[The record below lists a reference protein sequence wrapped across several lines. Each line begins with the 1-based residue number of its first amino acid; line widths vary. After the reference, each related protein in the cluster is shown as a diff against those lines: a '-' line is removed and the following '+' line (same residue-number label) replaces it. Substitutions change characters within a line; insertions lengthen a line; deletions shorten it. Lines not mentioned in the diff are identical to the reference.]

1 MKKVYIESNGC
12 SVVRHDT
19 QRYSKYFRVNGWQE
33 VDSANKADLVLF
45 TTCAVVQNIEDF
57 SILAIKKLKKEMK
70 VGSKLVVSGCL
81 PKINP
86 ERLATEFG
94 GISFSK
100 NDENILNDLIDADIK
115 ITDVFWDGDIVR
127 EHSLGDPELAYSKQ
141 HLAELELVEN
151 LSKKLAN
158 DKYLEIY
165 NYLTKGRFMWK
176 EDGLFE
182 VKVADGCNYKCS
194 YCATKNAK
202 GNLKSR
208 DAKKI
213 IEEFKLGVKKGY
225 SKIMLT
231 GDEVGEYGR
240 DINSSLVELI
250 KKLVPLSKDSKIALR
265 YISPES
271 LIRQYKQLEPYF
283 KSGKIYYFCSSFQS
297 GSPRILKLMN
307 RPNNIANFIQLMAK
321 ISKEC
326 PLVYKHTQV
335 IVGFPQEA
343 ESDFK
348 YTLEAIKR
356 GCFEYVSVIKYSKR
370 PHTKAVDMKGHI
382 PEGIMNSR
390 YKKASELVSN
400 LRENKLINL
409 IYNEL
414 LGQFSIRGGIIN
426 KNVS

>member
-33 VDSANKADLVLF
+33 LKTSKEADLVLL
-45 TTCAVVQNIEDF
+45 TTCAVVQNTEDF
-57 SILAIKKLKKEMK
+57 SILAIKRLKREMK
-70 VGSKLVVSGCL
+70 KNSKLIISGCL

-86 ERLATEFG
+86 ERLSAEFG
-94 GISFSK
+94 GNFFSK
-100 NDENILNDLIDADIK
+100 DDENKLDDIIGADIK
-115 ITDVFWDGDIVR
+115 IADIFWDGDIIR
-127 EHSLGDPELAYSKQ
+127 EHSLGDPELTYSKQ
-141 HLAELELVEN
+141 QLDQLKLVEN
-151 LSKKLAN
+151 LNKKFKN
-158 DKYLEIY
+158 NKYVEIY

-176 EDGLFE
+176 EDDLFE
-182 VKVADGCNYKCS
+182 VKVADGCNYRCN

-208 DAKKI
+208 DLKKI
-213 IEEFKLGVKKGY
+213 VGEFKLGIEKGY
-225 SKIMLT
+225 PKIMLT

-240 DINSSLVELI
+240 DIGSSLVELV
-250 KKLVPLSKDSKIALR
+250 KKLAPISKDSKIALR

-271 LIRQYKQLEPYF
+271 IIRQYKELEQYL

-297 GSPRILKLMN
+297 GSPKILRLMN
-307 RPNNIANFIQLMAK
+307 RPNNIDTFIHLMAK
-321 ISKEC
+321 ISRDC
-326 PLVYKHTQV
+326 PSIYKHTQV

-343 ESDFK
+343 EKDFK
-348 YTLEAIKR
+348 QTLKAIKD

-370 PHTKAVDMKGHI
+370 PHTKAIDMKGHI
-382 PEGIMNSR
+382 SDSIMNSR

-400 LRENKLINL
+400 LRGEKLKDL

-414 LGQFSIRGGIIN
+414 LKQPS
-426 KNVS
+426 V